1 MHLIYL
7 DESGNSGGNL
17 QDPQQPVF
25 VLGALVVHETVWQ
38 PVERDLEAAVIMH
51 LPLSNPDAV
60 EIHGGDLRHGT
71 GPFKGVSVSTRLA
84 LRNEWL
90 RIAHRHGLR
99 FIYRAIVKK
108 RYEAWMGRALGRSML
123 VNPHLAAFP
132 LVAQVVNQLL
142 RGCNAAALGIFISDE
157 NHEVVGDL
165 ERFLRLLR
173 VTPGALH
180 LDCIIEKGFFIDSK
194 QSRLL
199 QLADL
204 CTLQVRKSEERKLGL
219 PPKRID
225 DEGILLTDPLIHR
238 GDESLADV
246 IQWLQQ
252 VQK

>member
-25 VLGALVVHETVWQ
+25 VLGALVVHESVWQ
-38 PVERDLEAAVIMH
+38 RVEQDLENAVSRIFPV
-51 LPLSNPDAV
+51 LDANTL
-60 EIHGGDLRHGT
+60 EIHGGDLRQGS
-71 GPFKGVSVSTRLA
+71 GPFRGVSVAARLA

-90 RIAHRHGLR
+90 QIAHRHGLR
-99 FIYRAIVKK
+99 FIYRGIVKK
-108 RYEAWMGRALGRSML
+108 RYEAWMSRALGRGML

-132 LVAQVVNQLL
+132 LVAQVVNQFL
-142 RGCNAAALGIFISDE
+142 RGSTEDALGIFISDE

-180 LDCIIEKGFFIDSK
+180 LDRIIEKGFFIDSK
-194 QSRLL
+194 KSRLL

-204 CTLQVRKSEERKLGL
+204 CTLQIRKSEERRLGL

-225 DEGILLTDPLIHR
+225 DEGIRLTEPLLHR

-252 VQK
+252 IQK

>member
-1 MHLIYL
+1 MHLVYL

-25 VLGALVVHETVWQ
+25 VLGALVVPETVWQ
-38 PVERDLEAAVIMH
+38 SVERDLEAAVIR
-51 LPLSNPDAV
+51 LWPLAEPDSV

-71 GPFKGVSVSTRLA
+71 GPFKGVPVAARLA
-84 LRNEWL
+84 LRDEWL
-90 RIAHRHGLR
+90 SIGRRHGLP

-108 RYEAWMGRALGRSML
+108 RYEAWMNRALGRSLL

-132 LVAQVVNQLL
+132 LVAQVVNQFL
-142 RGCNAAALGIFISDE
+142 RGRGDGALGIFISDE

-180 LDCIIEKGFFIDSK
+180 LDRIIEKGFFIDSK
-194 QSRLL
+194 KSRLL

-204 CTLQVRKSEERKLGL
+204 CTLQVRKAEERRLGL
-219 PPKRID
+219 PPKPID
-225 DEGILLTDPLIHR
+225 DEGIRLVEPLLHR

-252 VQK
+252 IQK